1 MEKFLDQISPLHYQN
16 DIDFFFIETDKKK
29 LKEDYFLPTN
39 NLKLNLIRYFVYT
52 LKKIVIC
59 KYYENF
65 NIKNINN
72 DRSITMKN
80 CIEYKNKFFLINV
93 ITSKNNLIEKINYG
107 NINLKKKIKQIFI
120 LLNIKNEL
128 SNEMKDLIEINN
140 QYNINCYYD
149 KLTK

>member
-1 MEKFLDQISPLHYQN
+1 MEKFLDQISPLYYQN

-80 CIEYKNKFFLINV
+80 CIEYKNKFLINV
-93 ITSKNNLIEKINYG
+93 ITSKNLIEKINYG
-107 NINLKKKIKQIFI
+107 NINLKKIKQIFI